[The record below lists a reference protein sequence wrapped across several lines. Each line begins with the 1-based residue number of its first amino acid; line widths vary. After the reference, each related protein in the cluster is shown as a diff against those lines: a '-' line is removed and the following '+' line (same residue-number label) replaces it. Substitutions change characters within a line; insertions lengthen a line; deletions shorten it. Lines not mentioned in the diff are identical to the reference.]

1 MDNTQVANNSNQPTS
16 ASSSGRPPSV
26 KGRNL
31 SSSNLSK
38 PGLFKKTIRA
48 LFGYRKTSLTAL
60 VLITAVLIYVAVKI
74 EQSLTYSVTLPESN
88 FEKSILESS
97 WLDLQEIGREQHP
110 YDSKGNDR
118 IHDYLATKIDDF
130 VRKKQYII
138 FDNDLNNTNNIMY
151 RGVAARNF
159 NDVTY
164 YESNNLLVK
173 VAGKNKDLPALLLS
187 AHFDSVP
194 TGFGVTDDGMGIA
207 SLLGILN
214 YFSSDDVEQPLRTII
229 FNFNNNEEF
238 GLCGA
243 QAFIMHPWFNEVGY
257 FLNLEGA
264 GCGGKAVLFRGTDY
278 GVVKHFNEVRYPFAS
293 SLFQQAF
300 NNLLVHSDTDYT
312 VYKRNGLRGLDLAF
326 FAPRD
331 IYHTPGDN
339 IKNVKI
345 ESLWHMLSNGIDYTL
360 ALSSKLIG
368 HETGLGESTLQI
380 LVDNDVAIFAS
391 FFNYFF
397 SIPISKLIILNL
409 ALILLI
415 PVINVPFLIIVF
427 RYKKNWRIGFY
438 NFIKVPLSIVLSFVV
453 IHLFSSYVLI
463 TMNEFLPSSGSDI
476 TLMTLFTLALLSNYV
491 FLNGMN
497 LAFKKQK
504 SINHDEKLVSIIQ
517 ISAFYWIL
525 LLYSTFKLSYNRI
538 GDDHSGELFVPILVL
553 IQSSGAFLGLLG
565 WSLQG
570 RPKTASC
577 SIASENE
584 PLISSNDS
592 GYGASDGVDSF
603 EENVSQTYESL
614 TKRVFKKQYSYDWF
628 AEYLVITPLSSL
640 ILYYTIN
647 LVLSG
652 LAKSI
657 QESMQSEKLIYS
669 ILEYLSIFLTLPV
682 IPFTFKFNRILVG
695 LIAIFFLVGLT
706 NVFVKYPFNEANP
719 LKLRVLEQINLDIS
733 KNESSVFV
741 YGRLSAPIHS
751 VINDLPSIKKN
762 HIEHQCSMLQ
772 DGMAECSY
780 RSILAPQLAPNISS
794 FDDYLH
800 IEVIRNSS
808 SSSSHP
814 FSLLSGEIKI
824 QSPNSRMCSIDLL
837 NPKTLEKY
845 LAQESPVKLVTVY
858 NELPKNSSYILS
870 QTNSAIPDGFSRD
883 SDGNYVYKDLGG
895 VSQLTLNKLNW
906 ETSFHVSFEWVPSLL
921 VSKEHHTETL
931 DESNEIKLNIRCFWA
946 DLGYPSESTNYQSA
960 IPSYD
965 ELLRYSPN
973 YVSWAN
979 RDRGLV
985 SVSRSISI

>member
-1 MDNTQVANNSNQPTS
+1 MDNTQVADSPDHPTS
-16 ASSSGRPPSV
+16 GTSSGSPPSV
-26 KGRNL
+26 KGR
-31 SSSNLSK
+31 SSGSSDSSK
-38 PGLFKKTIRA
+38 PGFFIKTTRA

-60 VLITAVLIYVAVKI
+60 VLITAILTYVVVTI
-74 EQSLTYSVTLPESN
+74 EQSLTYSVTLPRSK

-110 YDSKGNDR
+110 YDSRGNDR
-118 IHDYLATKIDDF
+118 VHDYLEIRINEF
-130 VRKKQYII
+130 VNKKPYII
-138 FDNDLNNTNNIMY
+138 FDNDLNYTNNIMY
-151 RGVAARNF
+151 RGAAARNF

-173 VAGKNKDLPALLLS
+173 VEGKNKDLPALLLS

-214 YFSSDDVEQPLRTII
+214 YFSSDDIGQPLRTII

-243 QAFIMHPWFNEVGY
+243 QAFITHPWFSEVGY

-278 GVVKHFNEVRYPFAS
+278 DVVKHFNEVRYPFAS

-339 IKNVKI
+339 IKNIKI
-345 ESLWHMLSNGIDYTL
+345 ESLWHMLSNGIDYSL

-368 HETGLGESTLQI
+368 FETDLSGSTSENP
-380 LVDNDVAIFAS
+380 VDNDVAVFAS

-397 SIPISKLIILNL
+397 SIPISRLVLLNL

-415 PVINVPFLIIVF
+415 PVINIPFLIIVF
-427 RYKKNWRIGFY
+427 KYKRNWRIGFY
-438 NFIKVPLSIVLSFVV
+438 NFIKVPLSLA
-453 IHLFSSYVLI
+453 FSSVVVSFFANYVVI
-463 TMNEFLPSSGSDI
+463 TMNEFLPSSGSDLA
-476 TLMTLFTLALLSNYV
+476 LMTFFTLALLSNYI

-497 LAFKKQK
+497 LIFKKHK

-517 ISAFYWIL
+517 ISALYWIL
-525 LLYSTFKLSYNRI
+525 LLYSTIKLSHNRV
-538 GDDHSGELFVPILVL
+538 GDDHSGELFVPMLVL
-553 IQSSGAFLGLLG
+553 IQSLGAFLGLLG

-570 RPKTASC
+570 RSKMVC
-577 SIASENE
+577 SIAEENE

-592 GYGASDGVDSF
+592 SYGASD
-603 EENVSQTYESL
+603 ENGASERNNIQTHAF
-614 TKRVFKKQYSYDWF
+614 TKRSVKKHHGYDWF
-628 AEYLVITPLSSL
+628 AEYFVITPLSSL

-647 LVLSG
+647 LLLSG
-652 LAKSI
+652 LTKSI
-657 QESMQSEKLIYS
+657 QESLKSENLIYS
-669 ILEYLSIFLTLPV
+669 VLEYSSIFLTLPL

-695 LIAIFFLVGLT
+695 LITIFFLVGLT
-706 NVFVKYPFNEANP
+706 NIFIKNPFNEANP
-719 LKLRVLEQINLDIS
+719 LKLRVLEQINLDVS
-733 KNESSVFV
+733 KNESNVFV
-741 YGRLSAPIHS
+741 YGRMNTPINS
-751 VINDLPSIKKN
+751 VINDLPSVKKN
-762 HIEHQCSMLQ
+762 NIVPQCSMLQ
-772 DGMAECSY
+772 DGMVECSY
-780 RSILAPQLAPNISS
+780 KSILAPQLAPNFSS
-794 FDDYLH
+794 FDDYLN
-800 IEVIRNSS
+800 IEMIRNSS

-814 FSLLSGEIKI
+814 FTLLSGEIKI
-824 QSPNSRMCSIDLL
+824 HSPNSRMCSIDLL
-837 NPKTLEKY
+837 NPKTSEKY
-845 LAQESPVKLVTVY
+845 LSQESPVKLVTVY
-858 NELPKNSSYILS
+858 NEHQKNTSYIS
-870 QTNSAIPDGFSRD
+870 RQTSSAIPDGFSQD
-883 SDGNYVYKDLGG
+883 SEGNYIYKDVEG

-906 ETSFHVSFEWVPSLL
+906 QSSFHVSFEWVPSFL
-921 VSKEHHTETL
+921 VSQGHQTDIF
-931 DESNEIKLNIRCFWA
+931 DESNEIKLNIKCFWA
-946 DLGYPSESTNYQSA
+946 DLGYPSEGTNYQNS

-965 ELLRYSPN
+965 ELLRYSPK
-973 YVSWAN
+973 YISWAN

-985 SVSRSISI
+985 SVSKSVSI

>member
-1 MDNTQVANNSNQPTS
+1 MDNTQVTDSPEQPTS
-16 ASSSGRPPSV
+16 GASSGSPPSV

-31 SSSNLSK
+31 GSSGSSK
-38 PGLFKKTIRA
+38 PGFFIKTIRA

-60 VLITAVLIYVAVKI
+60 VLITAILTYVVVTI
-74 EQSLTYSVTLPESN
+74 EQSLTYSVTLPGSK

-110 YDSKGNDR
+110 YDSRGNDR
-118 IHDYLATKIDDF
+118 VHDYLQTRIDEF
-130 VRKKQYII
+130 VKKKPYII
-138 FDNDLNNTNNIMY
+138 FDNDLNSTNNIMY

-173 VAGKNKDLPALLLS
+173 VDGKNKDLPALLLS

-214 YFSSDDVEQPLRTII
+214 YFSSNDIEQPLRTII

-243 QAFIMHPWFNEVGY
+243 QAFIAHPWFNEVGY

-278 GVVKHFNEVRYPFAS
+278 GMVKHFNEVRYPFAS

-339 IKNVKI
+339 IKNIKI
-345 ESLWHMLSNGIDYTL
+345 ESLWHMLSNGIDYSL

-368 HETGLGESTLQI
+368 YETELSESTLENQ
-380 LVDNDVAIFAS
+380 VDNDVAVFAS
-391 FFNYFF
+391 FFSYFF
-397 SIPISKLIILNL
+397 SIPISRLVLLNL
-409 ALILLI
+409 ALIVLI
-415 PVINVPFLIIVF
+415 PVINIPFLIIVF
-427 RYKKNWRIGFY
+427 KYKKNWRIGFY
-438 NFIKVPLSIVLSFVV
+438 NFIKVPLSLVLSSVVLRFFSNYVV
-453 IHLFSSYVLI
+453 ITI
-463 TMNEFLPSSGSDI
+463 NEFLPSSGSDL
-476 TLMTLFTLALLSNYV
+476 TLMTFFTLTLLSNYV

-497 LAFKKQK
+497 LIFKKHK

-525 LLYSTFKLSYNRI
+525 LLYSTFKLSYNRV
-538 GDDHSGELFVPILVL
+538 GDDHSGELFVPMLVL
-553 IQSSGAFLGLLG
+553 IQSSGAFVGLLG

-570 RPKTASC
+570 RLKTVS
-577 SIASENE
+577 SIAEENE

-592 GYGASDGVDSF
+592 GYGASD
-603 EENVSQTYESL
+603 ENGASEGNFIQTHEAF
-614 TKRVFKKQYSYDWF
+614 TKRLVKKHYSYDWF

-652 LAKSI
+652 LTKSI
-657 QESMQSEKLIYS
+657 QESLQSEKLIYS
-669 ILEYLSIFLTLPV
+669 VLEYLSVFLTLPL

-706 NVFVKYPFNEANP
+706 NIFIKDPFNAANP
-719 LKLRVLEQINLDIS
+719 LKLRVLEQINLDVS

-741 YGRLSAPIHS
+741 YGRMNTRINS
-751 VINDLPSIKKN
+751 VIKDLPSVKQN
-762 HIEHQCSMLQ
+762 HIEPQCSMLQ
-772 DGMAECSY
+772 DGMVECSY
-780 RSILAPQLAPNISS
+780 KSILAPQLAPNVSS
-794 FDDYLH
+794 FDDYLKVD
-800 IEVIRNSS
+800 VIRNSS

-814 FSLLSGEIKI
+814 FTLLSGEIKI
-824 QSPNSRMCSIDLL
+824 HSPNSRMCSIDLL

-858 NELPKNSSYILS
+858 KELQKNTSYILS
-870 QTNSAIPDGFSRD
+870 QKSSAIPDGFSRD
-883 SDGNYVYKDLGG
+883 DDGNYIYKDLGG

-906 ETSFHVSFEWVPSLL
+906 ESSFHVSFEWVPSLL
-921 VSKEHHTETL
+921 VSKNRQTDIL
-931 DESNEIKLNIRCFWA
+931 DESNEIKLNIKCFWA
-946 DLGYPSESTNYQSA
+946 DLGYHSENTNYQNS

-965 ELLRYSPN
+965 ELLRYSPE
-973 YVSWAN
+973 YISWAN